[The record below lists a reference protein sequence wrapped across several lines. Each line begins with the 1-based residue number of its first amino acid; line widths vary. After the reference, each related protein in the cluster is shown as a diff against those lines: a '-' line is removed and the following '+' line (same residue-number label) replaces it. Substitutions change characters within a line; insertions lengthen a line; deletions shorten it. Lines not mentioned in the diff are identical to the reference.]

1 MRRSMPK
8 QDTKWTRVTTGQQ
21 RRSSRLHK
29 ARVQQ
34 AQAKDWAF
42 VDAWL
47 AKKYGQQ
54 LGPFERNE
62 ETLQVLLKL
71 VNLNES
77 ADEQRTLSE
86 RVEKSALQAMAKRAA
101 NEDGTYSATVKHLS
115 AAGQDNLDVLAKS
128 AVLLQSTNLLTMSDR
143 LCSLLI
149 SHFDVYEQFR
159 QVEAQQE
166 ALDREHTRLKE
177 VLTELKSD
185 AFKPPEDLLEQTSE
199 FTGNAKHLRAK
210 IGEYDE
216 RLQGVRAQNSSS
228 PKIENLVQRMIDVQ
242 TQREQLVVL
251 NGKLSAFQSLPPDAK
266 AARNK
271 VEAARNELRQLVT
284 KRDSLFEGLVDG

>member
-1 MRRSMPK
+1 M
-8 QDTKWTRVTTGQQ
+8 DAGNDWTATALF
-21 RRSSRLHK
+21 SPSK

-54 LGPFERNE
+54 LRPFERNE
-62 ETLQVLLKL
+62 ETLQALLKL
-71 VNLNES
+71 VTLNES
-77 ADEQRTLSE
+77 ADEQRVLTE
-86 RVEKSALQAMAKRAA
+86 RVEKSALQAMTKRVA
-101 NEDGTYSATVKHLS
+101 NEDGTYSATFKQLS
-115 AAGQDNLDVLAKS
+115 TDGQNDLDTLAKS

-166 ALDREHTRLKE
+166 AMEREHVRLMA
-177 VLTELKSD
+177 VLKELKSD
-185 AFKPPEDLLEQTSE
+185 SFQPAEDLLEQTSE
-199 FTGNAKHLRAK
+199 MARNAKHLRAK

-216 RLQGVRAQNSSS
+216 RLQSLRAQDDSSR
-228 PKIENLVQRMIDVQ
+228 KVEVVVQRMIDMQ
-242 TQREQLVVL
+242 ARREQLAGL
-251 NGKLSAFQSLPPDAK
+251 HAKLSAFQSLPPDAK
-266 AARNK
+266 AARSK
-271 VEAARNELRQLVT
+271 VEAARNDLRHLVT
-284 KRDSLFEGLVDG
+284 QRDSLFEGLVDG